1 MPRILKRPMF
11 SRGGTTK
18 KNNGI
23 MTGLVDRT
31 ELSVGSSPFTA
42 ERTSADVKAMMDA
55 MNEYAPVTKQRL
67 NLGKVGLNLASGKY
81 SGGDLISTLAG
92 AGSDIYDDYT
102 TKDDAYRAALAKRK
116 QAAVS
121 SSLAQQLKEANVK
134 PKDTRTKEM
143 IMLEEIY
150 GKDSPQYKAALEKL
164 VLNPLEPKD
173 ERTNLM
179 KEVEAVYGK
188 DSPEYKAALEKL
200 VLNPLDPKD
209 TRTAVIKNADVLDE
223 LGFFKSPED
232 KAKYIQAA
240 TIKGA
245 GLNIE
250 FDETGKIKS
259 ISEGDQG
266 DTKTKNAARDLKINT
281 FKMNNAA
288 NNLFKNLEG
297 AKTGPVGA
305 FVQALDSTGSQLK
318 QVADSFGFKSTGPK
332 ELRTFDDTG
341 SGAIDNY
348 IEKNFGSFIG
358 NDAVQLG
365 KIKSASINLA
375 YLMARIDEPGGR
387 FTDRDI
393 ALKMEE
399 LGLGANP
406 ERTIA
411 VMKNAIKLRNDNA
424 AFEYRELTKGE
435 ELDFSKMN
443 VFGKEEKKQ
452 YFRPGPDGIYRFYET
467 EKD

>member
-1 MPRILKRPMF
+1 
-11 SRGGTTK
+11 
-18 KNNGI
+18 
-23 MTGLVDRT
+23 
-31 ELSVGSSPFTA
+31 
-42 ERTSADVKAMMDA
+42 
-55 MNEYAPVTKQRL
+55 
-67 NLGKVGLNLASGKY
+67 
-81 SGGDLISTLAG
+81 
-92 AGSDIYDDYT
+92 
-102 TKDDAYRAALAKRK
+102 
-116 QAAVS
+116 
-121 SSLAQQLKEANVK
+121 
-134 PKDTRTKEM
+134 
-143 IMLEEIY
+143 
-150 GKDSPQYKAALEKL
+150 
-164 VLNPLEPKD
+164 
-173 ERTNLM
+173 
-179 KEVEAVYGK
+179 
-188 DSPEYKAALEKL
+188 
-200 VLNPLDPKD
+200 
-209 TRTAVIKNADVLDE
+209 
-223 LGFFKSPED
+223 
-232 KAKYIQAA
+232 
-240 TIKGA
+240 
-245 GLNIE
+245 
-250 FDETGKIKS
+250 
-259 ISEGDQG
+259 
-266 DTKTKNAARDLKINT
+266 
-281 FKMNNAA
+281 MNNAA